1 MSDIY
6 SAGLYNMKKM
16 ENGEYGLKLA
26 TSTTTL
32 PDFSAAGASKEWFY
46 GIITATAAAVV
57 TVKIRTAHSAPG
69 TDATLTGFALA
80 VGQSLKGK
88 FDAVTVTSG
97 TVLIHYGK
105 DERNYI

>member
-32 PDFSAAGASKEWFY
+32 PDFSAAGASKE
-46 GIITATAAAVV
+46 
-57 TVKIRTAHSAPG
+57 
-69 TDATLTGFALA
+69 
-80 VGQSLKGK
+80 
-88 FDAVTVTSG
+88 
-97 TVLIHYGK
+97 
-105 DERNYI
+105 